1 MALNFP
7 DAPNADDTYTE
18 GSVTWVYDGTVWNI
32 QAGAASSDQN
42 LFATVNADTGTV
54 TASNTTDALTVAGG
68 TNVTTAI
75 VGKTLTINSS
85 AVGGSSDV
93 IKTVTT
99 DDGSFTAS
107 GEATLQILGRTN
119 ISESVE

>member
-54 TASNTTDALTVAGG
+54 TASNTTDALTVSA
-68 TNVTTAI
+68 TS
-75 VGKTLTINSS
+75 TL
-85 AVGGSSDV
+85 AD
-93 IKTVTT
+93 
-99 DDGSFTAS
+99 
-107 GEATLQILGRTN
+107 TN
-119 ISESVE
+119 ILYGIVLQDHIRYQTKNK